1 MQTYMRTFMPK
12 RVFPAAVLIAA
23 SLISLSACGKKP
35 DANAKAKGPAQV
47 GYVVVQTQPLDLTTQ
62 LSGRTSAWLVSD
74 VRPQVGGIVKT
85 RVFTEGGAVTAG
97 QTLYQI
103 DPAQYQAAY
112 DSALANQQQAQAAYD
127 IAKTNAGRAQQLVT
141 IRAIS
146 QSDAD
151 TAQSDEKQAA
161 AKLAQAKAATE
172 TAQIDLNYTKVTS
185 PISGRIGKS
194 AVTPGA
200 LVTANQTTALATV
213 QDISKIYVDVTQS
226 ATDMIKLKRAFASGD
241 LSKSNSAKVQLT
253 LDDGSVYPEPGT
265 LQFADVSVS
274 PTAGTVTLRAVFP
287 NPDGLLMPGMFV
299 SARVITGTADQ
310 AILIPQGAVSIDPK
324 GGATVLLAGD
334 DGKAHA
340 QKVTTA
346 EMIGS
351 QWRIASGLKA
361 GDKVITEGAMR
372 LKSGGAIKPH
382 VAQGG
387 EDPKA
392 GGGTHTGTKSSQTT
406 TQTSGN

>member
-1 MQTYMRTFMPK
+1 MSN
-12 RVFPAAVLIAA
+12 RVFLAAPLIFA
-23 SLISLSACGKKP
+23 SLLSLSACGKKD
-35 DANAKAKGPAQV
+35 DANGGKAKGPANV
-47 GYVVVQTQPLDLTTQ
+47 TYIVVQSQPLDLTTE
-62 LSGRTSAWLVSD
+62 LAGRTSAWLVSD
-74 VRPQVGGIVKT
+74 VRPQVGGIVKA
-85 RVFTEGGAVTAG
+85 RQFTEGGVVTAG
-97 QTLYQI
+97 QALYQI

-127 IAKTNAGRAQQLVT
+127 ISKTAAGRAQQLVT

-146 QSDAD
+146 QADFD

-172 TAQIDLNYTKVTS
+172 TAQIDLNYTRVTA

-226 ATDMIKLKRAFASGD
+226 ATDMLKLKRAFAAGD
-241 LSKSNSAKVQLT
+241 LSKSNSAAVKLI
-253 LDDGSVYPEPGT
+253 LDDGTTYSQPGT

-287 NPDGLLMPGMFV
+287 NPDGFLMPGMFV
-299 SARVITGTADQ
+299 RARVIKGTVDE
-310 AILIPQGAVSIDPK
+310 AILIPQGAVTIDPK

-340 QKVTTA
+340 QKVTPA
-346 EMIGS
+346 EMIGT
-351 QWRIASGLKA
+351 QWRLASGLKP
-361 GDKVITEGAMR
+361 GDKVITAGAMR
-372 LKSGGAIKPH
+372 LKNNGPIKATAAQPDETAGASHTGGGA
-382 VAQGG
+382 G
-387 EDPKA
+387 A
-392 GGGTHTGTKSSQTT
+392 GQATNPN
-406 TQTSGN
+406 SGN

>member
-1 MQTYMRTFMPK
+1 MFKPF
-12 RVFPAAVLIAA
+12 VPAAVLIAV
-23 SLISLSACGKKP
+23 SLISLSACGKK
-35 DANAKAKGPAQV
+35 DQTNTKAKGPAQV
-47 GYVVVQTQPLDLTTQ
+47 GYVVVQAQPLDLTTE
-62 LSGRTSAWLVSD
+62 LAGRTSAVLVSD
-74 VRPQVGGIVKT
+74 VRPQVGGIIKT
-85 RVFTEGGAVTAG
+85 RVFTEGGAVAAG

-241 LSKSNSAKVQLT
+241 LSKSNSARVQLI
-253 LDDGSVYPEPGT
+253 LDDGSAYAIPGT

-274 PTAGTVTLRAVFP
+274 PTAGTVTLRAEFP

-299 SARVITGTADQ
+299 RARVITGTADQ
-310 AILIPQGAVSIDPK
+310 AIMVPQGAVSIDPK

-334 DGKAHA
+334 DGKAHT
-340 QKVTTA
+340 QKVVTA

-351 QWRIASGLKA
+351 QWRIASGLKP

-382 VAQGG
+382 AVQPDEGAAAKPAHG
-387 EDPKA
+387 A
-392 GGGTHTGTKSSQTT
+392 NASTGA
-406 TQTSGN
+406 

>member
-1 MQTYMRTFMPK
+1 MRTFMSK
-12 RVFPAAVLIAA
+12 RVFPAVILIAA

-35 DANAKAKGPAQV
+35 DTSAKAKGPAQV

-62 LSGRTSAWLVSD
+62 LAGRTSAWLVSD

-127 IAKTNAGRAQQLVT
+127 ISKTNAGRAQQLVT

-146 QSDAD
+146 QADAD

-241 LSKSNSAKVQLT
+241 LSKSSSAKVQLT
-253 LDDGSVYPEPGT
+253 LDDGSIYPEPGT

-299 SARVITGTADQ
+299 NARVITGTADQ

-334 DGKAHA
+334 DGKAHT
-340 QKVTTA
+340 QKVVTA

-392 GGGTHTGTKSSQTT
+392 GAKTGGKSNPTA
-406 TQTSGN
+406 GN